1 MQNLTFVLIGRSRR
15 LFQLQTN
22 IIISGVGGQGV
33 ITAGYLIA
41 DTLSSKGQNV
51 VMSEIHGLA
60 QRGGSVTVELR
71 IGDVYS
77 PIIPQGKVDIVIG
90 FEPIEA
96 VRAAFRGHKDT
107 YVLINSEKQVPV
119 SLSMN
124 AMEYPSDDF
133 IFHKLQGF
141 NHVVFLDASSMA
153 IKAGNVRAVNTVMIG
168 AAMASSVLPISLE
181 DLETSLSK
189 RFEGKLLDINKRAL
203 QSGIDYAR
211 NKLRENI
218 GTLQYP

>member
-1 MQNLTFVLIGRSRR
+1 M
-15 LFQLQTN
+15 QTN
-22 IIISGVGGQGV
+22 IIIAGVGGQGV

-77 PIIPQGKVDIVIG
+77 PIIPQGKVDIVMG

-96 VRAAFRGHKDT
+96 VRAAYRGHKDT

-119 SLSMN
+119 SLSMK

-133 IFHKLQGF
+133 ISRKLLDF
-141 NHVVFLDASSMA
+141 KRVVFLDASSMA
-153 IKAGNVRAVNTVMIG
+153 IEAGSVRAVNTVMIG
-168 AAMASSVLPISLE
+168 AALASSILPISLE
-181 DLETSLSK
+181 DLEISLSK
-189 RFEGKLLDINKRAL
+189 RFERKLLDINKKAL
-203 QSGIDYAR
+203 QLGIEYAR
-211 NKLRENI
+211 NKLESNVKI
-218 GTLQYP
+218 PEYL

>member
-1 MQNLTFVLIGRSRR
+1 M
-15 LFQLQTN
+15 QTN
-22 IIISGVGGQGV
+22 IIIAGVGGQGV

-41 DTLSSKGQNV
+41 GTLSSKGQNV

-71 IGDVYS
+71 IGNVYS
-77 PIIPQGKVDIVIG
+77 PIIPQGKADIVIG

-96 VRAAFRGHKDT
+96 VRAASRGHKDT

-133 IFHKLQGF
+133 IFHKLLGF
-141 NHVVFLDASSMA
+141 KRVVFLDASFVA
-153 IKAGNVRAVNTVMIG
+153 IEAGSVRAVNTVMIG

-181 DLETSLSK
+181 DLEISLSK

-218 GTLQYP
+218 GALQYP